1 MRLLL
6 LAPPGAGK
14 GTQGVRI
21 AEAYGIA
28 HLASGDLLR
37 AEVAS
42 GTKLGLEAKA
52 YMDRGDLVPD
62 DRVTAMVLRAVL
74 KAPEGWVLDGYP
86 RTLAQAEAAYDWAR
100 DRTLTF
106 HAVVYL
112 DVPEAE
118 LVDRLLGRAK
128 IEGRAD
134 DDEPTIRNRLQVFKR
149 ETAPL
154 VEYYR
159 GRDVLVEVDAT
170 GPVDEVTERVL
181 SSLKPFD
188 PAE

>member
-1 MRLLL
+1 MLL

-21 AEAYGIA
+21 AEAYGIE

-37 AEVAS
+37 AEVAA
-42 GTKLGLEAKA
+42 GTDLGRKAKA

-62 DRVTAMVLRAVL
+62 DLVSAMVLNAVL
-74 KAPEGWVLDGYP
+74 SAPDGWVLDGFP
-86 RTLAQAEAAYDWAR
+86 RTLAQAEASSDWAR
-100 DRTLTF
+100 ERGLTF

-112 DVPEAE
+112 DVPEGE
-118 LVDRLLGRAK
+118 LVERLLGRAK

-134 DDEPTIRNRLQVFKR
+134 DDEPTIRNRLEVFKR

-154 VEYYR
+154 ADYYR
-159 GRDVLVEVDAT
+159 GRDVLVQVDAT
-170 GPVDEVTERVL
+170 GSVDDVTERVL
-181 SSLKPFD
+181 AALKPY
-188 PAE
+188 E